1 MNKVTKIWVTQ
12 VDLAQDLE
20 VSPTTVKELTA
31 KNVLTRIKGKGY
43 DLRQARL
50 DYISHLREM
59 AAGRYSLRF
68 VKDCGHGMDVGLVQ
82 AATSEATFPWLS
94 LIVLLPAAGA
104 LFMPLLPGDD
114 DQPSPWPRNLALAVL
129 LVDLLL
135 MLVVFATRFDPSI
148 DGLQLVER
156 VSWLPVIGLE
166 WSLGADGLSAP
177 LVVLSGLVTL
187 LSVAASWSVERKSRL
202 YFALLLVQ
210 ASAQGI
216 VFLSQDFLLFFL
228 AWELE
233 LVPVYL
239 LIAIWGGQNRQYA
252 ATKFILYTALA
263 SLLILISGLALA
275 LSGDQFTLNLTELA
289 ARSPGGSFGLLC
301 YLGFLVGFGVKLPM
315 FPLHTWLPDAHGEA
329 NAPVSM
335 LLAGVLLKMGG
346 YALLRFNVQMLP
358 DAHLTLAPAL
368 VIIGIVN
375 IIYGAL
381 NAFAQ
386 DNVKRR
392 IACSSV
398 SHMGFVLL
406 GIGAVNALGI
416 SGAMLQMV
424 SHGLI
429 AAAMFFVTGVF
440 YERTKTLSIPNMGGL
455 AKALP
460 ITFAFFLA
468 SSLASLALPGMSGF
482 ISEITVFLG
491 ITSQE
496 NFTSLFRAITVLMAA
511 IGLVLTPIY
520 LLSMCRRVFFGP
532 RIPALASVADM
543 QPRELVIGLSLLV
556 PTLVIGIW
564 PRVAM
569 DLYEASTDALAS
581 QLSSL
586 SLIALINRLPLG

>member
-1 MNKVTKIWVTQ
+1 M
-12 VDLAQDLE
+12 DA
-20 VSPTTVKELTA
+20 
-31 KNVLTRIKGKGY
+31 
-43 DLRQARL
+43 
-50 DYISHLREM
+50 
-59 AAGRYSLRF
+59 SLPIR
-68 VKDCGHGMDVGLVQ
+68 VASQGSV
-82 AATSEATFPWLS
+82 PWLS
-94 LIVLLPAAGA
+94 LIVLLPAIGA
-104 LFMPLLPGDD
+104 LLMPLLPKEVNSG
-114 DQPSPWPRNLALAVL
+114 SNLPRNLALGILLADFVL
-129 LVDLLL
+129 ILG
-135 MLVVFATRFDPSI
+135 VFSNLYIPQSPE
-148 DGLQLVER
+148 LQLVER
-156 VSWLPVIGLE
+156 INWVPFIGLE
-166 WSLGADGLSAP
+166 WSLGVDGISAP
-177 LVVLSGLVTL
+177 LVVLSGLITL
-187 LSVAASWSVERKSRL
+187 LSAAASWKVESRTRL
-202 YFALLLVQ
+202 YFALLLLQ

-239 LIAIWGGQNRQYA
+239 LIAIWGGNRRLYA

-275 LSGDQFTLNLTELA
+275 LSGGEFTLNLGELTD
-289 ARSPGGSFGLLC
+289 RSFSGTIGILC
-301 YLGFLVGFGVKLPM
+301 YLGFLIGFGVKLPI

-358 DAHLTLAPAL
+358 EAHLLLAPAL
-368 VIIGIVN
+368 IVIGIVN

-406 GIGAVNALGI
+406 GIGAIDALGI
-416 SGAMLQMV
+416 SGAMLQMI

-429 AAAMFFVTGVF
+429 AASMFFITGSF
-440 YERTKTLSIPNMGGL
+440 YERTNTLSIPNMGGL
-455 AKALP
+455 AKVLP
-460 ITFAFFLA
+460 ITFAFFVA

-491 ITSQE
+491 ITSQDA
-496 NFTSLFRAITVLMAA
+496 FTSLFRAITIFIAA
-511 IGLVLTPIY
+511 IGLVLTPVY

-532 RIPALASVADM
+532 RIPALAIVNDIN
-543 QPRELVIGLSLLV
+543 PRELSIGLSLLV
-556 PTLVIGIW
+556 PTLVIGFW
-564 PRVAM
+564 PRVAIN
-569 DLYEASTDALAS
+569 LYEASTNSLAEALM
-581 QLSSL
+581 
-586 SLIALINRLPLG
+586 RFTT

>member
-1 MNKVTKIWVTQ
+1 
-12 VDLAQDLE
+12 
-20 VSPTTVKELTA
+20 
-31 KNVLTRIKGKGY
+31 
-43 DLRQARL
+43 
-50 DYISHLREM
+50 
-59 AAGRYSLRF
+59 
-68 VKDCGHGMDVGLVQ
+68 MDVGLAQ

-114 DQPSPWPRNLALAVL
+114 NQPSPWPRNLALVVL

-148 DGLQLVER
+148 DSLQLVER

-187 LSVAASWSVERKSRL
+187 LSVAASWSVQQKSRL

-368 VIIGIVN
+368 VILGIVN
-375 IIYGAL
+375 IVYGAL

-406 GIGAVNALGI
+406 GIGAVNALGV

-532 RIPALASVADM
+532 RIPALARVEDM

-569 DLYEASTDALAS
+569 DLYEASTDALAN
-581 QLSSL
+581 QLSGL
-586 SLIALINRLPLG
+586 SLMALINRLPLG

>member
-1 MNKVTKIWVTQ
+1 MDAN
-12 VDLAQDLE
+12 L
-20 VSPTTVKELTA
+20 PLTA
-31 KNVLTRIKGKGY
+31 AS
-43 DLRQARL
+43 QA
-50 DYISHLREM
+50 S
-59 AAGRYSLRF
+59 
-68 VKDCGHGMDVGLVQ
+68 
-82 AATSEATFPWLS
+82 FPWLS
-94 LIVLLPAAGA
+94 LIVLLPAMGA
-104 LFMPLLPGDD
+104 LLMPLLPGNETSNS
-114 DQPSPWPRNLALAVL
+114 QAPRNFALAFL
-129 LVDLLL
+129 LVDFVL
-135 MLVVFATRFDPSI
+135 MLVVFSRMFDGQ
-148 DGLQLVER
+148 DGGLQLVER
-156 VSWLPVIGLE
+156 VSWIPFIGLE

-177 LVVLSGLVTL
+177 LVVLSGLITL
-187 LSVAASWSVERKSRL
+187 LAVAASWKVQSKTRL

-210 ASAQGI
+210 ASAQGL

-239 LIAIWGGQNRQYA
+239 LIAIWGGSRRLYA

-263 SLLILISGLALA
+263 SLLILISRLALA
-275 LSGDQFTLNLTELA
+275 LSGNEFTLNLTELA
-289 ARSPGGSFGLLC
+289 KKSTDGSFGILC
-301 YLGFLVGFGVKLPM
+301 YLGFLIGFGVKLPI

-358 DAHLTLAPAL
+358 DAHLQLAPAL
-368 VIIGIVN
+368 IVIGIVN

-406 GIGAVNALGI
+406 GIGAIDALGI
-416 SGAMLQMV
+416 SGAMLQMI

-429 AAAMFFVTGVF
+429 AAAMFFVTGTC
-440 YERTKTLSIPNMGGL
+440 YERTQTLSIPNMGGL
-455 AKALP
+455 AKVLP

-482 ISEITVFLG
+482 VSEITVFLG
-491 ITSQE
+491 IISQE
-496 NFTSLFRAITVLMAA
+496 GFTSIFRVITIVLAA
-511 IGLVLTPIY
+511 IGLVLTPVY

-532 RIPALASVADM
+532 RIPALAMIEDIN
-543 QPRELVIGLSLLV
+543 PRELTIGLSLIV
-556 PTLVIGIW
+556 PTLVIGFW
-564 PRVAM
+564 PRVAI
-569 DLYEASTDALAS
+569 DLYEASTNALADRLIS
-581 QLSSL
+581 HSL
-586 SLIALINRLPLG
+586 VAQGSLLPLG

>member
-1 MNKVTKIWVTQ
+1 M
-12 VDLAQDLE
+12 DA
-20 VSPTTVKELTA
+20 
-31 KNVLTRIKGKGY
+31 
-43 DLRQARL
+43 
-50 DYISHLREM
+50 
-59 AAGRYSLRF
+59 
-68 VKDCGHGMDVGLVQ
+68 MDVNLPLI
-82 AATSEATFPWLS
+82 ATSDATFPWLS
-94 LIVLLPAAGA
+94 LIILLPAAAA
-104 LFMPLLPGDD
+104 LVMPLLPGDESN
-114 DQPSPWPRNLALAVL
+114 PSPWPRNLALGILAV
-129 LVDLLL
+129 DFAL
-135 MLVVFATRFDPSI
+135 MLVAFSRHFNPQDPS
-148 DGLQLVER
+148 LQLVER
-156 VSWLPVIGLE
+156 LNWVPAIGLE
-166 WSLGADGLSAP
+166 WSVGADGLSMP
-177 LVVLSGLVTL
+177 LVVLSGLVTM
-187 LSVAASWSVERKSRL
+187 LSVAASWKVEHKAKL
-202 YFALLLVQ
+202 YFGLLLVQ
-210 ASAQGI
+210 AAAQAL

-239 LIAIWGGQNRQYA
+239 LIAVWGGQNRQYA

-275 LSGDQFTLNLTELA
+275 LSGDQFTLNLSELA
-289 ARSPGGSFGLLC
+289 QRSPGGTFGLLC

-358 DAHLTLAPAL
+358 DAHLVLAPAL
-368 VIIGIVN
+368 IVLGIVN

-398 SHMGFVLL
+398 SHMGFVLV
-406 GIGAVNALGI
+406 GIGAIDALSI
-416 SGAMLQMV
+416 SGAMLQMI

-429 AAAMFFVTGVF
+429 AAAMFFVTGSF

-455 AKALP
+455 AKVLP

-482 ISEITVFLG
+482 ISEITIFLG
-491 ITSQE
+491 ITSQTT
-496 NFTSLFRAITVLMAA
+496 FTTGFRAITIVAAA

-532 RIPALASVADM
+532 RIPALAFVGDM
-543 QPRELVIGLSLLV
+543 NPRELVIGLTLLV
-556 PTLVIGIW
+556 PTLTIGIW

-569 DLYEASTDALAS
+569 DVYEASTDALAS
-581 QLSSL
+581 TLSTH
-586 SLIALINRLPLG
+586 SLIALHNLLPLG

>member
-1 MNKVTKIWVTQ
+1 MA
-12 VDLAQDLE
+12 DLPQIMDANLPMSIDSQ
-20 VSPTTVKELTA
+20 TV
-31 KNVLTRIKGKGY
+31 
-43 DLRQARL
+43 
-50 DYISHLREM
+50 
-59 AAGRYSLRF
+59 
-68 VKDCGHGMDVGLVQ
+68 
-82 AATSEATFPWLS
+82 FPWLS
-94 LIVLLPAAGA
+94 LIVLLPIVGA
-104 LFMPLLPGDD
+104 LIMPFLPT
-114 DQPSPWPRNLALAVL
+114 QESKNSNLPRNIALVILLADFLIVVLA
-129 LVDLLL
+129 
-135 MLVVFATRFDPSI
+135 FANLFDPKSES
-148 DGLQLVER
+148 LQLVER
-156 VSWLPVIGLE
+156 LQWLPSIGLE
-166 WSLGADGLSAP
+166 WSLGVDGISAP
-177 LVVLSGLVTL
+177 LVVLSGLITF
-187 LSVAASWSVERKSRL
+187 LSAAASWKVKQKTRL
-202 YFALLLVQ
+202 YFALLLIQ
-210 ASAQGI
+210 ASAQAL

-239 LIAIWGGQNRQYA
+239 LIAIWGGKRKLYA

-275 LSGDQFTLNLTELA
+275 LSGDQFTFNLSEIA
-289 ARSPGGSFGLLC
+289 AKSFTGNFGIFC
-301 YLGFLVGFGVKLPM
+301 YLGFLIGFGVKLPI

-346 YALLRFNVQMLP
+346 YALIRFNVQILP
-358 DAHLTLAPAL
+358 DTHLILAPAL
-368 VIIGIVN
+368 IIIGIVN

-398 SHMGFVLL
+398 SHMGFVLV

-416 SGAMLQMV
+416 SGAMLQMI

-429 AAAMFFVTGVF
+429 AAAMFFVTGSF
-440 YERTKTLSIPNMGGL
+440 YERTNTLSIPNMGGL

-496 NFTSLFRAITVLMAA
+496 GFTSLFRAITILLAA

-532 RIPALASVADM
+532 RIPALSIVKEMDA
-543 QPRELVIGLSLLV
+543 RELSIGLTLLV
-556 PTLVIGIW
+556 PTLVIGFW
-564 PRVAM
+564 PRIAI
-569 DLYEASTDALAS
+569 DLYEVSTNALA
-581 QLSSL
+581 Q
-586 SLIALINRLPLG
+586 SLITNNLVPIS

>member
-1 MNKVTKIWVTQ
+1 M
-12 VDLAQDLE
+12 DALLHLLAASSGLASSAFGDAAVAEGLLAG
-20 VSPTTVKELTA
+20 PT
-31 KNVLTRIKGKGY
+31 
-43 DLRQARL
+43 
-50 DYISHLREM
+50 S
-59 AAGRYSLRF
+59 
-68 VKDCGHGMDVGLVQ
+68 
-82 AATSEATFPWLS
+82 FPWLS
-94 LIVLLPAAGA
+94 LITLLPVAVA
-104 LFMPLLPGDD
+104 PLLMVLPGDGTD
-114 DQPSPWPRNLALAVL
+114 PKVPRTIALVTL
-129 LVDLLL
+129 LVDLGL
-135 MLVVFATRFDPSI
+135 MLFVYSQHYDGSI
-148 DGLQLVER
+148 SGLQLVER
-156 VSWLPVIGLE
+156 FAWVPSIGLE
-166 WSLGADGLSAP
+166 WSLATDGLSAP

-187 LSVAASWSVERKSRL
+187 LSVAASWNIKKKARL

-210 ASAQGI
+210 ASAQAM

-239 LIAIWGGQNRQYA
+239 LIAIWGGQQRQYA
-252 ATKFILYTALA
+252 ATKFILYTATA
-263 SLLILISGLALA
+263 SLLILVSGLALA
-275 LSGDQFTLNLTELA
+275 LNGPFTLNLSELI
-289 ARSPGGSFGLLC
+289 ARSPGGTFGLLC

-358 DAHLTLAPAL
+358 EAHLVLAPAL
-368 VIIGIVN
+368 VVLGIVN
-375 IIYGAL
+375 IVYGAL

-406 GIGAVNALGI
+406 GIGAIDSLGM
-416 SGAMLQMV
+416 SGAMLQMI

-455 AKALP
+455 AKVLP

-482 ISEITVFLG
+482 VSEITVFLG
-491 ITSQE
+491 LTS
-496 NFTSLFRAITVLMAA
+496 NPDFTVGFRVIAVVLAA
-511 IGLVLTPIY
+511 IGVVLTPVY
-520 LLSMCRRVFFGP
+520 LLSLCRRVFFGP
-532 RIPALASVADM
+532 RIPALAVLGDM
-543 QPRELVIGLSLLV
+543 SPRELVIGLTLLV
-556 PTLVIGIW
+556 PTLVIGFW
-564 PRVAM
+564 PRVAI
-569 DLYEASTDALAS
+569 DVYEASTTALSDNLAHYAVV
-581 QLSSL
+581 
-586 SLIALINRLPLG
+586 ALRLPALG

>member
-1 MNKVTKIWVTQ
+1 MDAN
-12 VDLAQDLE
+12 LPL
-20 VSPTTVKELTA
+20 S
-31 KNVLTRIKGKGY
+31 
-43 DLRQARL
+43 
-50 DYISHLREM
+50 
-59 AAGRYSLRF
+59 AGS
-68 VKDCGHGMDVGLVQ
+68 DAG
-82 AATSEATFPWLS
+82 FPWLS
-94 LIVLLPAAGA
+94 LIVLLPAAAA
-104 LFMPLLPGDD
+104 LLMPLLPGE
-114 DQPSPWPRNLALAVL
+114 DQNTSPVPRNLTIAVL
-129 LVDLLL
+129 LADLGL
-135 MLVVFATRFDPSI
+135 MIAAFSRHYDPLESQ
-148 DGLQLVER
+148 LQLVER
-156 VSWLPVIGLE
+156 VSWVPAIGLE

-187 LSVAASWSVERKSRL
+187 LTVCASWNITHKSRL

-210 ASAQGI
+210 ASAQAL

-263 SLLILISGLALA
+263 SLLILISGLAIA
-275 LSGDQFTLNLTELA
+275 NSGDSFTLNMTEMA
-289 ARSPGGSFGLLC
+289 QRSPGGSFGLLC
-301 YLGFLVGFGVKLPM
+301 YLGFLVGFGVKLPI

-358 DAHLTLAPAL
+358 EAHLVLAPAL
-368 VIIGIVN
+368 IILGIVN
-375 IIYGAL
+375 IVYGAL

-398 SHMGFVLL
+398 SHMGFVLV
-406 GIGAVNALGI
+406 GIGAVDALGL
-416 SGAMLQMV
+416 SGAMLQMI

-429 AAAMFFVTGVF
+429 AAAMFFVTGCF

-496 NFTSLFRAITVLMAA
+496 SFTTFFRVTTIVLAA

-532 RIPALASVADM
+532 RIPALAFVKDM
-543 QPRELVIGLSLLV
+543 RPREVVIGLLLLV

-564 PRVAM
+564 PRIAM

-581 QLSSL
+581 DLASHTVVAAR
-586 SLIALINRLPLG
+586 ALLTTG

>member
-1 MNKVTKIWVTQ
+1 MDANLSG
-12 VDLAQDLE
+12 LAA
-20 VSPTTVKELTA
+20 S
-31 KNVLTRIKGKGY
+31 
-43 DLRQARL
+43 
-50 DYISHLREM
+50 
-59 AAGRYSLRF
+59 
-68 VKDCGHGMDVGLVQ
+68 
-82 AATSEATFPWLS
+82 FPWLS
-94 LIVLLPAAGA
+94 VIVLLPTAAA
-104 LFMPLLPGDD
+104 LVMPLLPGDGSD
-114 DQPSPWPRNLALAVL
+114 PRLPRSVALVVL
-129 LVDLLL
+129 IADFVL
-135 MLVVFATRFDPSI
+135 MLLAFSRHYDPSL

-156 VSWLPVIGLE
+156 VTWVPALGLE
-166 WSLGADGLSAP
+166 WSLAADGLSAP

-187 LSVAASWSVERKSRL
+187 LTTAASWNIARKSKL

-210 ASAQGI
+210 ASAQAL

-239 LIAIWGGQNRQYA
+239 LIAIWGGKQRQYA
-252 ATKFILYTALA
+252 ATKFILYTATA
-263 SLLILISGLALA
+263 SLLILLSGLALA
-275 LSGDQFTLNLTELA
+275 LHGPFTFNLSELA
-289 ARSPGGSFGLLC
+289 ARSPGGTFGLLC

-329 NAPVSM
+329 NAAVSM

-346 YALLRFNVQMLP
+346 YALLRFNVQLLP
-358 DAHLTLAPAL
+358 EAHLTLAPAL
-368 VIIGIVN
+368 VVLGIVN
-375 IIYGAL
+375 IVYGAL

-406 GIGAVNALGI
+406 GIGAIDALGI
-416 SGAMLQMV
+416 SGAMLQMI

-482 ISEITVFLG
+482 VSEITVFLG
-491 ITSQE
+491 VTANDS
-496 NFTSLFRAITVLMAA
+496 FTIGFRVIAIVLAA
-511 IGLVLTPIY
+511 IGLVLTPVY
-520 LLSMCRRVFFGP
+520 LLSLCRRVFFGP
-532 RIPALASVADM
+532 RIPALAITGDM
-543 QPRELVIGLSLLV
+543 RPRELLIGLTLLV
-556 PTLVIGIW
+556 PTLAIGLW
-564 PRVAM
+564 PRLAI
-569 DLYEASTDALAS
+569 DFYEASTNALAS
-581 QLSSL
+581 QLASMPL
-586 SLIALINRLPLG
+586 LALGRGLGVG